1 MPPEMPTIADV
12 FNENGYHT
20 AYFGKW
26 HLDGF
31 HEREGRAALHTVPPE
46 RRGHFQRWVGYENN
60 NSQYDCWVHG
70 GQGETAF
77 CRRLPGYETDCL
89 TDLLLEHLEER
100 ARREYAGAC
109 AMVENMDWN
118 MGRIRNKLWETGLAE
133 NTHIL
138 FFSDHGDMHG
148 SHGMFLKTHP
158 YEESL
163 RIPFVIGGA
172 SHYAGV
178 TRARVDYPINHVD
191 IAPTTLGLCGIRPP
205 EWMQGTDYSAA
216 RLGGTVQNAPDSAY
230 IQKNVETP
238 TGYGTQF
245 PWRGIVTRD
254 GWKYV
259 CLAGTPYLMF
269 NLNEDPLEQH
279 NMALNSCFSEKRR
292 ELNERLRRWVEE
304 TGDDFP
310 LPKL

>member
-1 MPPEMPTIADV
+1 MQPPHDPYLAPPEYMAR
-12 FNENGYHT
+12 FNPQTLRMREN
-20 AYFGKW
+20 
-26 HLDGF
+26 
-31 HEREGRAALHTVPPE
+31 VPHIP
-46 RRGHFQRWVGYENN
+46 
-60 NSQYDCWVHG
+60 
-70 GQGETAF
+70 A
-77 CRRLPGYETDCL
+77 
-89 TDLLLEHLEER
+89 LEER
-100 ARREYAGAC
+100 ARGEYAGAC

-205 EWMQGTDYSAA
+205 EWMQGTDYF
-216 RLGGTVQNAPDSAY
+216 RRAP
-230 IQKNVETP
+230 
-238 TGYGTQF
+238 G
-245 PWRGIVTRD
+245 RD
-254 GWKYV
+254 G
-259 CLAGTPYLMF
+259 A
-269 NLNEDPLEQH
+269 
-279 NMALNSCFSEKRR
+279 KRPGLR
-292 ELNERLRRWVEE
+292 LHPEERGDADRLRHAV
-304 TGDDFP
+304 P
-310 LPKL
+310 LARHRPRAMAGSTSASRERRT